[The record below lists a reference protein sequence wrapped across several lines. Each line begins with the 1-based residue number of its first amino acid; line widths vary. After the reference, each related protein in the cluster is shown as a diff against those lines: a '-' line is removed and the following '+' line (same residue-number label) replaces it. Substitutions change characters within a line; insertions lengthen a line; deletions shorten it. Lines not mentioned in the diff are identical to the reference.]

1 MEAQNSKSFTPST
14 KRFFK
19 DKDEKQMKTI
29 DKNVV
34 MLGIV
39 SYFTDFASA
48 MITPILPIFVV
59 IILHEGMDKLGL
71 IVAVATFI
79 SYGLRIF
86 SGYIADYFGVVKP
99 LVVGGYLLSAI
110 SKPLFGFA
118 HDYMSVGLLRSAERF
133 GKGVRS
139 APKDLLIASYS
150 KKNHSG
156 RTFGFHKTLDLAGEL
171 SGALFL
177 FAMLYFFGQSEAVMR
192 NVFFATLIPG
202 TLGVLVVLFFV
213 KDIQK
218 SENQEKKLRLKLT
231 QNDKTTILGLLFY
244 FFFCMVALDTAFFAM
259 AAKSMGMSIL
269 LIPILFMVSTMS
281 QGLSSYYFGLLS
293 DKIGVTKVMGFA
305 YMSGVLSQ
313 LFLYLQTP
321 LFTWIAYV
329 FLGLFTVISL
339 NVNRTYIANSADN
352 KGVVFGIFY
361 ACVALFGAV
370 GAYVFG
376 VIWQKFGMDMAL
388 LLSLGSTA
396 FITLF
401 FLIKR

>member
-1 MEAQNSKSFTPST
+1 
-14 KRFFK
+14 
-19 DKDEKQMKTI
+19 
-29 DKNVV
+29 

-59 IILHEGMDKLGL
+59 TILHEGMDKLGL
-71 IVAVATFI
+71 IVAIATFI

-118 HDYMSVGLLRSAERF
+118 HDYISVGVLRSAERF

-139 APKDLLIASYS
+139 APKDLLISSYS
-150 KKNHSG
+150 HKNHSG
-156 RTFGFHKTLDLAGEL
+156 KTFGFHKTLDLAGEL

-177 FAMLYFFGQSEAVMR
+177 FAMLYFFGQSEEVMR

-202 TLGVLVVLFFV
+202 TLGVLVALFFV

-218 SENQEKKLRLKLT
+218 SENLDKKILLKLT
-231 QNDKTTILGLLFY
+231 ANDKTTIYGLLFY
-244 FFFCMVALDTAFFAM
+244 FLFCMFALDTAFFAM
-259 AAKSMGMSIL
+259 AAKSMGMAIL
-269 LIPILFMVSTMS
+269 LVPILFMVSTLT
-281 QGLSSYYFGLLS
+281 QGVSSYYFGLLS
-293 DKIGVTKVMGFA
+293 DKIGVKKVMGFA
-305 YMSGVLSQ
+305 YISGVLSQ
-313 LFLYLQTP
+313 FFLYLQTP

-329 FLGLFTVISL
+329 FLGLFSVISL
-339 NVNRTYIANSADN
+339 NVNRSYVAKNADN
-352 KGVVFGIFY
+352 KGIVFGIFY

-370 GAYVFG
+370 GAYIFG
-376 VIWQKFGMDMAL
+376 VIWQKFGMDIALFLSFVSTLFIAL
-388 LLSLGSTA
+388 L
-396 FITLF
+396 
-401 FLIKR
+401 FLLRGKNIANLPSS

>member
-1 MEAQNSKSFTPST
+1 
-14 KRFFK
+14 
-19 DKDEKQMKTI
+19 MKTI
-29 DKNVV
+29 NKNVV

-59 IILHEGMDKLGL
+59 TVLHEGMDKLGL

-86 SGYIADYFGVVKP
+86 SGYIADRFGLVKP
-99 LVVGGYLLSAI
+99 LVVGGYLLSAL

-118 HDYMSVGLLRSAERF
+118 HDYIAVGLLRSAERF

-139 APKDLLIASYS
+139 APKDLLISSYTH
-150 KKNHSG
+150 KDHSG
-156 RTFGFHKTLDLAGEL
+156 KTFGFHKTLDLAGEL

-177 FAMLYFFGQSEAVMR
+177 FLMLYFFGQNETVMR

-202 TLGVLVVLFFV
+202 VIGIFVVLFFV

-218 SENQEKKLRLKLT
+218 SDASEQRLSFKLT
-231 QNDKTTILGLLFY
+231 SNDKQTISQLLFY
-244 FFFCMVALDTAFFAM
+244 FLFSMFALDSAFFAM
-259 AAKSMGMSIL
+259 QAKNVGMVIL
-269 LIPILFMVSTMS
+269 AIPILFMVSTTV
-281 QGLSSYYFGLLS
+281 QGVSSYYFGLLS
-293 DKIGVTKVMGFA
+293 DKIGVKKVMGFA
-305 YMSGVLSQ
+305 YVSGVLSQ
-313 LFLYLQTP
+313 FFLYLQTP
-321 LFTWIAYV
+321 LFTWIAYG

-339 NVNRTYIANSADN
+339 NTNRALIAKNADN
-352 KGVVFGIFY
+352 RGMVFGIFY

-376 VIWQKFGMDMAL
+376 VIWQDYGMNASL
-388 LLSLGSTA
+388 GLSLISTIL
-396 FITLF
+396 ITLVF
-401 FLIKR
+401 FIRGKKNG

>member
-1 MEAQNSKSFTPST
+1 
-14 KRFFK
+14 
-19 DKDEKQMKTI
+19 MKTI
-29 DKNVV
+29 NKNVV

-59 IILHEGMDKLGL
+59 TVLHEGMDKLGL

-86 SGYIADYFGVVKP
+86 SGYIADRFGLVKP
-99 LVVGGYLLSAI
+99 LVVGGYLLSAL

-118 HDYMSVGLLRSAERF
+118 HDYIAVGLLRSAERF

-139 APKDLLIASYS
+139 APKDLLISSYTH
-150 KKNHSG
+150 KDHSG
-156 RTFGFHKTLDLAGEL
+156 KTFGFHKTLDLAGEL

-177 FAMLYFFGQSEAVMR
+177 FLMLYFFGQNETVMR

-202 TLGVLVVLFFV
+202 VIGIFVVLFFV

-218 SENQEKKLRLKLT
+218 SDASEQRLSFKLT
-231 QNDKTTILGLLFY
+231 SNDKQTISQLLFY
-244 FFFCMVALDTAFFAM
+244 FLFSMFALDSAFFAM
-259 AAKSMGMSIL
+259 QAKNVGMAIL
-269 LIPILFMVSTMS
+269 AIPILFMVSTTV
-281 QGLSSYYFGLLS
+281 QGVSSYYFGLLS
-293 DKIGVTKVMGFA
+293 DKIGVKKVMGFA
-305 YMSGVLSQ
+305 YVSGVLSQ
-313 LFLYLQTP
+313 FFLYLQTP
-321 LFTWIAYV
+321 LFTWIAYG

-339 NVNRTYIANSADN
+339 NTNRALIAKNADN
-352 KGVVFGIFY
+352 RGMVFGIFY

-376 VIWQKFGMDMAL
+376 VIWQDYGMNASL
-388 LLSLGSTA
+388 GLSLISTIL
-396 FITLF
+396 ITLVF
-401 FLIKR
+401 FIRGKKNG